1 IHLLK
6 YEDFEKMKASTM
18 FINVGRGTI
27 VEEDTLIEALSN
39 NEIRHAYLDVFEKEP
54 LTPDN
59 SLYELDNV
67 TITAHITGN
76 DQVINEDVTKIFIKN
91 LEHFLNYSSV
101 IENEVDLEKG
111 Y

>member
-1 IHLLK
+1 
-6 YEDFEKMKASTM
+6 MKASAM

-27 VEEDTLIEALSN
+27 VEEDTLIKALSN

-59 SLYELDNV
+59 TLYDLDNV

-76 DQVINEDVTKIFIKN
+76 DYSINEDVTKIFIKTWSI
-91 LEHFLNYSSV
+91 FS
-101 IENEVDLEKG
+101 IIIT
-111 Y
+111 